1 MINFLSACY
10 FPQFP
15 LISFPC
21 VFSVAVKARRS
32 QNVKMVKVK
41 MRKGNVKNRHY
52 NINILFIY
60 SEQMTESDIDFDQ
73 NDHDHDDHGVDLSVI
88 TNHIILA
95 GNNKNR
101 PFHRDFLAWQFLSDI
116 LFPVLRLNFSYHE
129 TIITRKQTNFAVEFK
144 QTMRMDITLIFTVA
158 LAATLI
164 VVVLALVVVIIYQ
177 RWRIGDQNVFI
188 ERFIRQNEEQR
199 QKMKKAGIV

>member
-1 MINFLSACY
+1 
-10 FPQFP
+10 
-15 LISFPC
+15 
-21 VFSVAVKARRS
+21 
-32 QNVKMVKVK
+32 
-41 MRKGNVKNRHY
+41 
-52 NINILFIY
+52 
-60 SEQMTESDIDFDQ
+60 MTESDIDFDQ
-73 NDHDHDDHGVDLSVI
+73 NDHDPDDHGVELSVI
-88 TNHIILA
+88 PNHINWQEITKIA
-95 GNNKNR
+95 HFIGI
-101 PFHRDFLAWQFLSDI
+101 FLAWQFLSDI

-129 TIITRKQTNFAVEFK
+129 TIITRKQTKFAVEFK